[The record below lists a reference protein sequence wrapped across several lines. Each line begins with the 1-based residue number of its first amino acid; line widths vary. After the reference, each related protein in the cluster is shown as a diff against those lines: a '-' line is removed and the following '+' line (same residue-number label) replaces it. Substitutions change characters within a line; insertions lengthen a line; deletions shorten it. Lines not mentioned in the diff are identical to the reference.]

1 MIYGIGI
8 DLLETGRMEKI
19 VEKWREKFFA
29 RVFTDIE
36 IAYCARHAQAAI
48 HYGARFA
55 AKEAFLKALGIGL
68 GMGVKLREIGVIHD
82 EKGKPSL
89 KLSGQAKAQI
99 EAKGIAAVHL
109 SLSHTS
115 KYATA
120 VVVLEKK

>member
-8 DLLETGRMEKI
+8 DIVETGRMEKI
-19 VEKWREKFFA
+19 VGKWRDKFLQ
-29 RVFTDIE
+29 RVFTDVE
-36 IAYCARHAQAAI
+36 IKYCAGRAEAAI
-48 HYGARFA
+48 HYSARFA

-99 EAKGIAAVHL
+99 ETRGIAAHHL
-109 SLSHTS
+109 SLSHTG

-120 VVVLEKK
+120 VVVLEKN